1 MSKHVWTVAGAWLV
15 TGQRSH
21 WRLRD
26 SRTRNLG
33 VAVVTS
39 ADLEIPE
46 IPWLDSLKGNVLQVQ
61 PQPYPT
67 SATSLSFRPN
77 SASAKLSHWASPST
91 ALVIFSKTLV
101 QCDRFVLWLSQ
112 HQKLGVTLHLGWHDH
127 LGPGRWEMWCSIG
140 TKASQRTNI
149 LISPTNGLCPCSIAK
164 NLSKYACTLSPK
176 LFNAVHAFSLE
187 PICLADGFWKRL
199 LKSNFTRS
207 QIQSPSSPGICEAL
221 VTSSGPEL

>member
-26 SRTRNLG
+26 SRNLG

-46 IPWLDSLKGNVLQVQ
+46 IQWLDSLRRNVLQVQ

-77 SASAKLSHWASPST
+77 SASAKLSPLGITIHSVGHFQQNTGAVRSIRSLTQSAPEAGSHT
-91 ALVIFSKTLV
+91 AF
-101 QCDRFVLWLSQ
+101 
-112 HQKLGVTLHLGWHDH
+112 G
-127 LGPGRWEMWCSIG
+127 M
-140 TKASQRTNI
+140 A
-149 LISPTNGLCPCSIAK
+149 
-164 NLSKYACTLSPK
+164 
-176 LFNAVHAFSLE
+176 
-187 PICLADGFWKRL
+187 
-199 LKSNFTRS
+199 
-207 QIQSPSSPGICEAL
+207 
-221 VTSSGPEL
+221 